1 MFSLAPLSCLLLMNP
16 MDHVLYSIDYP
27 FSTNERGKE
36 FIEQIR
42 QSSLMDEKQ
51 LGMFAYRI
59 AESLLKV
66 KAESG

>member
-1 MFSLAPLSCLLLMNP
+1 
-16 MDHVLYSIDYP
+16 MDHVLYSVDHP

-42 QSSLMDEKQ
+42 KSSLMDEMQ
-51 LGMFAYRI
+51 LEMFAYRN

-66 KAESG
+66 KAKSG